1 MENLPGRSTEY
12 QKQKRRNNSDDLREK
27 KTTCTLYQ
35 FDGTFRIE
43 ILFKTVLLES

>member
-1 MENLPGRSTEY
+1 MKNLPGRSIGY
-12 QKQKRRNNSDDLREK
+12 QKQKRRNNSDDLRGK
-27 KTTCTLYQ
+27 KKTCTLYQ